1 MVRITKNGF
10 AWQTKRWYSWLS
22 CRGNAVTKRNN
33 MNDRSTVRL
42 LERVVEVLNR
52 CVAWELNS
60 VLCSIKSPNMV
71 METETNTKYLFIF
84 DNHQMVSKKSAWVT
98 HPRVWF
104 AVWDQIIELFYF
116 FNGEF
121 DSGSGRTLAA
131 CLTHASRTMKP
142 SLLGGLVANGWVIR
156 E

>member
-1 MVRITKNGF
+1 MVRITEIGF
-10 AWQTKRWYSWLS
+10 AWQMKRWYSWLG
-22 CRGNAVTKRNN
+22 CRGNAVTMKREWPF
-33 MNDRSTVRL
+33 SGEAPSV
-42 LERVVEVLNR
+42 EGVEVLNR

-60 VLCSIKSPNMV
+60 VLCSIKSPNWWWKLKLIP
-71 METETNTKYLFIF
+71 NIYLF
-84 DNHQMVSKKSAWVT
+84 DNHWMVSKKSAWVT

-104 AVWDQIIELFYF
+104 AVWDQVIELFYF